1 MRAGGTAAKRGSL
14 ATRSSS
20 ARLRRAQGMGG
31 HRPDGLGPAIA
42 VHEAVAGS
50 PALQGA
56 DVDARSVAG
65 GMQPCSRA
73 LSDLDVVG

>member
-1 MRAGGTAAKRGSL
+1 
-14 ATRSSS
+14 
-20 ARLRRAQGMGG
+20 MGG